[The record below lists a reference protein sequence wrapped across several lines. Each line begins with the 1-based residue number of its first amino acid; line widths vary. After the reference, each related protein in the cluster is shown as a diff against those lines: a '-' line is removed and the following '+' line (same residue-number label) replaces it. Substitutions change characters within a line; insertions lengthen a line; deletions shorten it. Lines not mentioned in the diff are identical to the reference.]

1 MKRLQIFLVSAVAL
15 YFAFV
20 VLENLKT
27 GEPFNWFNFAFD
39 MFEVTLLAAAVILT
53 TFVSLQTSE
62 MRRERRDLIADLN
75 AAKREGD
82 RWRSA
87 ARVHVDGLSRAI
99 RAQFQAWQLTQAE
112 EDVAELMLKGL
123 SHKEIGVLR
132 DSAEATIRQH
142 AASVYRKSGLS
153 SRAQLT
159 AFFLEDLLAPASQR
173 DGVQAHLAVVP
184 GKDAK

>member
-1 MKRLQIFLVSAVAL
+1 MKRLQIFLFAAIAL

-20 VLENLKT
+20 VLENLTT
-27 GEPFNWFNFAFD
+27 GEPFNWINFAFD
-39 MFEVTLLAAAVILT
+39 LLETGLLASAVILT
-53 TFVSLQTSE
+53 TFVSIQTSDL
-62 MRRERRDLIADLN
+62 RRDRRDLISDLN
-75 AAKREGD
+75 DARRESD

-99 RAQFQAWQLTQAE
+99 RAQFQAWHLTAAE
-112 EDVAELMLKGL
+112 EDVAELLLKGL

-142 AASVYRKSGLS
+142 AASVYRKSGMS

-159 AFFLEDLLAPASQR
+159 AFFLEDLLAPAVKS
-173 DGVQAHLAVVP
+173 DAKPSLAVVSSAD
-184 GKDAK
+184 KI

>member
-1 MKRLQIFLVSAVAL
+1 MKRLQIFLVTAVAL

-20 VLENLKT
+20 IVENLKT

-39 MFEVTLLAAAVILT
+39 MLEVALLASAVILT
-53 TFVSLQTSE
+53 TFASLHTNE
-62 MRRERRDLIADLN
+62 LKRERRDLIADLSE
-75 AAKREGD
+75 ARREGN

-99 RAQFQAWQLTQAE
+99 RAQFHDWQLTPTE
-112 EDVAELMLKGL
+112 EDVAELLLKGL

-132 DSAEATIRQH
+132 TCSEATIRQH
-142 AASVYRKSGLS
+142 ATSVYRKSGLS

-159 AFFLEDLLAPASQR
+159 AFFLEDLLAPSNSQ
-173 DGVQAHLAVVP
+173 VAKTNLAIVP
-184 GKDAK
+184 SVDKN